1 MDNIV
6 SLGSDRPKPYRAFDV
21 PPSGA
26 RILFF
31 TGVRYCRDREDEGES
46 ADARRGDP
54 RGADA
59 PDASLRVLDA
69 AAH

>member
-6 SLGSDRPKPYRAFDV
+6 SLGSDQPRPYRAFDV

-46 ADARRGDP
+46 TGAGGTEP

-59 PDASLRVLDA
+59 RDASLRVLDA
-69 AAH
+69 ATH